1 MSQVLK
7 GIQDVDE
14 IKILTYLILNRLSQ
28 INAQI
33 VTNRKFY
40 FMYYESLYY

>member
-33 VTNRKFY
+33 VTNRKFTLCI
-40 FMYYESLYY
+40 MEV